1 MGPLAL
7 RAGCMARDTE
17 TPCLTCGR
25 SQTRPARPPPQP
37 LPCIIVSDNPSRGS
51 RRSAEKRVHDLSL
64 PRRRVEELS
73 TPAEIR
79 LRFASFKHGDNNMK
93 IYLAGP
99 LFSAAERTFN
109 NELTRLLRNK
119 GHEVWLPQEFEQRTM
134 TAKQI
139 FNKDVEGI
147 DWAEVV
153 VANMDGPDPDS
164 GTCWECG
171 YAYRKKPVILFR
183 TDFRAGYKL
192 RGHLPQREEQSD
204 PHYNL
209 MLTEAAT
216 KRLDLPFAALDSIDD
231 VLQNFRPAT

>member
-1 MGPLAL
+1 MTIAY
-7 RAGCMARDTE
+7 
-17 TPCLTCGR
+17 R
-25 SQTRPARPPPQP
+25 S
-37 LPCIIVSDNPSRGS
+37 
-51 RRSAEKRVHDLSL
+51 
-64 PRRRVEELS
+64 
-73 TPAEIR
+73 
-79 LRFASFKHGDNNMK
+79 NNMK

-119 GHEVWLPQEFEQRTM
+119 GHEVWLPQELEQRTM

-183 TDFRAGYKL
+183 TDFRAGHKL
-192 RGHLPQREEQSD
+192 RGHLPQLEEQSD
-204 PHYNL
+204 AHYNL

-216 KRLDLPFAALDSIDD
+216 KRLDLSFAALDSIDD